1 LIQYR
6 RKQSKRRP
14 IILFVILVV
23 LGCLLSVLVYNL
35 PPVNERLA
43 WRVEELRA
51 YIKYAVNPPE
61 QVIFQPSEQGTL
73 PPQETGAAA
82 QISTPT
88 SSPTSTGPT
97 ATPSPTPPPTPT
109 PTPLPPGVVLSGFT
123 HMYQTWNNCGP
134 ANLAMALSFWGWSG
148 DQRDTAAYTKPN
160 PRDKNVMPYELADF
174 VTDETSLS
182 TLARVAGDLETLK
195 AFIAAGFPVIVEKGF
210 EGPQFDGWMG
220 HYEVVNGYDDETSTF
235 YVQDSYDGP
244 NLRISYD
251 EMLSHWRAFNY
262 TYLVTFPPEREA
274 EALAILGPH
283 ADPNY
288 NYQFAADKAAGEAT
302 TLSGRDQFFAW
313 FNRGSSLVRLHDYAG
328 AATAYDA
335 AFANYPSIPEDDRP
349 WRMVWYQTGPY
360 FAYYF
365 TGRYEDVI
373 ELATTTLDVMNEPIH
388 EESYY
393 WRARAKLAL
402 GDTEGSIDDLRLSLE
417 HHPGFIPSVELL
429 AQLGVDP

>member
-1 LIQYR
+1 
-6 RKQSKRRP
+6 
-14 IILFVILVV
+14 VILVV
-23 LGCLLSVLVYNL
+23 VVCLLSVLVYNL

-51 YIKYAVNPPE
+51 YIKYAINPPE

-73 PPQETGAAA
+73 PTRETRLAA
-82 QISTPT
+82 QASTPPPT
-88 SSPTSTGPT
+88 SSPTSSGPT
-97 ATPSPTPPPTPT
+97 VTPSPTPSPTLT
-109 PTPLPPGVVLSGFT
+109 PTPLPPGELLSGFT

-134 ANLAMALSFWGWSG
+134 ANLAMSLSYWGWRG

-160 PRDKNVMPYELADF
+160 PRDKNVMPYEMADF
-174 VTDETSLS
+174 VTDETDISV
-182 TLARVAGDLETLK
+182 LARVGGDLESLK

-210 EGPQFDGWMG
+210 EGPQFDSWMG

-251 EMLSHWRAFNY
+251 DMLSQWRAFNY

-288 NYQFAADKAAGEAT
+288 NYQYAADKASGEVIA
-302 TLSGRDQFFAW
+302 LSGRDQFFAW
-313 FNRGSSLVRLHDYAG
+313 FNRGSSLARLHDYTG

-335 AFANYPSIPEDDRP
+335 AFANYPSIPEDERP
-349 WRMVWYQTGPY
+349 WRILWYQTGPY

-373 ELATTTLDVMNEPIH
+373 ELATTTLDIMNEPNL

-393 WRARAKLAL
+393 WRARAKIAL
-402 GDTEGSIDDLRLSLE
+402 GDTESAIDDLRLSLE
-417 HHPGFIPSVELL
+417 YHPGFIPSIELL
-429 AQLGVDP
+429 AQLGVEP